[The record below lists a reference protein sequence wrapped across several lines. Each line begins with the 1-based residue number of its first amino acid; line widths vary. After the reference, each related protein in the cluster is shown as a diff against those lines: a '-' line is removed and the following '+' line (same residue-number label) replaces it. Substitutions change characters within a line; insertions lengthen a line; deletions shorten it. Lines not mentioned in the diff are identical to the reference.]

1 MYKDQTIRA
10 ASVGKC
16 YQWIQ
21 KTRQM
26 KGMKIKDNTSF
37 ISLTIM
43 QVSPQILVYL
53 LEEAI
58 SLVVV
63 KSTLY
68 SVL

>member
-43 QVSPQILVYL
+43 HVSSQILV
-53 LEEAI
+53 
-58 SLVVV
+58 
-63 KSTLY
+63 
-68 SVL
+68 